1 MLFCKPNKIVQ
12 GKGPAKPGVSSRH
25 TALGFLLFSA
35 VSADSNSHSNAVKD
49 DITCLIASSG
59 CLLFFFVIVRNHEK
73 KVSLY
78 CLVGFFDSLK
88 YALNL

>member
-1 MLFCKPNKIVQ
+1 MLFCKPNSIIQ
-12 GKGPAKPGVSSRH
+12 GKGPTKPGISSHH
-25 TALGFLLFSA
+25 TVVGFLLFSA

-59 CLLFFFVIVRNHEK
+59 CLLFFSLLKEIMKR
-73 KVSLY
+73 VSLY
-78 CLVGFFDSLK
+78 CLVGFFGSLK